1 MMLKMMVMMTVG
13 MVMVVTVVVV
23 VVMLCVVPDAGSRV
37 GLFTAIALAHALGTL
52 LMGLLTSLC

>member
-37 GLFTAIALAHALGTL
+37 GLFTAIAHALGTL